1 MRFSFAIA
9 AALFA
14 SATEIAD
21 ATCAATIGAGSSYS
35 TSEDVTLSEGCLKV
49 DVDSGSSITASAC
62 PGCIVTDSS
71 GGQTFIKPGADL
83 GCDPNEVNAANPCV
97 TSSSTST
104 ITTTE
109 TSSTNDMADMTDM
122 SDMSDQMT
130 SKVCLDS
137 EEGRCYCHSAT
148 VSTNHKCIPTF
159 RVTYIDAKTDV
170 ECADYCVS
178 ECGDGAG
185 SNFHC
190 VITGTPLS
198 PCNEKFTSCD
208 CNNCNPN
215 QTPLEPIQFSGQCG
229 AFCDTFCE
237 SYTGHKY
244 SCSSTDTSV
253 APKIGATVGT
263 TLVVVAVAS
272 LCV

>member
-1 MRFSFAIA
+1 MRFSYAIA

-14 SATEIAD
+14 SAAQSAD

-35 TSEDVTLSEGCLKV
+35 TSKNVMLSEGCLKV

-62 PGCIVTDSS
+62 PGCIVTDST
-71 GGQTFIKPGADL
+71 GGQTFIEPGADL

-97 TSSSTST
+97 TSSSSTT

-122 SDMSDQMT
+122 SDMSDQMPT
-130 SKVCLDS
+130 ETCLDS

-148 VSTNHKCIPTF
+148 VSTNQKCIPTIRF
-159 RVTYIDAKTDV
+159 TYIAAKTDV
-170 ECADYCVS
+170 ECADFCVS

-185 SNFHC
+185 SNFQC
-190 VITGTPLS
+190 VFTGTPLL
-198 PCNEKFTSCD
+198 PCNEKFTSCQCND
-208 CNNCNPN
+208 CEPDV
-215 QTPLEPIQFSGQCG
+215 TPLEPIQFSGQCG

-244 SCSSTDTSV
+244 SCTSSDTSV
-253 APKIGATVGT
+253 ASKIGAAVGA

-272 LCV
+272 LVL